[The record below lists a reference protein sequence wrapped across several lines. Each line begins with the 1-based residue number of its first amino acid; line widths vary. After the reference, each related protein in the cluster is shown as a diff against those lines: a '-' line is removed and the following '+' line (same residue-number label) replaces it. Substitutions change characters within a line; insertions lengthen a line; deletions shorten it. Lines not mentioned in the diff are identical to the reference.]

1 MKLRLTLSNYGS
13 STLEI
18 GLAIDD
24 DGHVTGWQTAGWRVG
39 RFARD
44 LTAKERTALDR
55 ALVLARAPESASST
69 PETTQS
75 LASGSTPPSGSTE
88 QLVADGLPEAT
99 FASSASPPPGYEELI
114 RVLRGVR
121 EDLADSPL
129 AAIELEVTGTPLR
142 ARLKHVGREPIE
154 VRGDAEIRVE
164 ALIYDKNYL
173 VLEREQHTVEA
184 AGLDGAVS
192 DGWEL
197 ELVGRL
203 SLPTPPRGGFLSVNA
218 GPLRV
223 DSIGDG
229 VLRQAE
235 FSWVTE

>member
-1 MKLRLTLSNYGS
+1 MTLRLTLSNYGS

-18 GLAIDD
+18 GLVIDD
-24 DGHVTGWQTAGWRVG
+24 DGHITGWQTSGWRVG

-44 LTAKERTALDR
+44 LTAKERTELDR
-55 ALVLARAPESASST
+55 ALESARAADAQAPPAEGPRS
-69 PETTQS
+69 
-75 LASGSTPPSGSTE
+75 PSGSTE
-88 QLVADGLPEAT
+88 QLVADGLPDAT
-99 FASSASPPPGYEELI
+99 FSSNASPPPGFEELI

-121 EDLADSPL
+121 ENLADSPS
-129 AAIELEVTGTPLR
+129 AAIELEVSGTPLR
-142 ARLKHVGREPIE
+142 ARLKHIGKEPID
-154 VRGDAEIRVE
+154 VRGDSELRVE
-164 ALIYDKNYL
+164 ALIYDKDYA
-173 VLEREQHTVEA
+173 VLERELHTVDA
-184 AGLDGAVS
+184 AGLDGALS

-197 ELVGRL
+197 ELVAGL

-229 VLRQAE
+229 VLRRAE